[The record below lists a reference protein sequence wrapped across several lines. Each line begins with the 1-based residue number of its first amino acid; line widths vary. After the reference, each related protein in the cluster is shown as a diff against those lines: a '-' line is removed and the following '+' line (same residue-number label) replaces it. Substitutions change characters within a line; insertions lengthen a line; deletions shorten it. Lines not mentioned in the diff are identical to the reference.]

1 MSNVH
6 SLFWRILIL
15 YTSEV
20 NSGMRMPNVTNS
32 TIDALAGD
40 WTPEVT
46 VNSLV

>member
-1 MSNVH
+1 MFTSH
-6 SLFWRILIL
+6 SGGFLFC
-15 YTSEV
+15 TQVEV

-46 VNSLV
+46 VKSLV